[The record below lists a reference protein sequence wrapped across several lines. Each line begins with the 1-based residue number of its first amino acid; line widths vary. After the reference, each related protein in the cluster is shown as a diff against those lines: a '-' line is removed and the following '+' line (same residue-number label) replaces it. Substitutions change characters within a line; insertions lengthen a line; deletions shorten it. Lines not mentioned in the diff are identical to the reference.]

1 LTGIRRGHPHNH
13 FQHRVANMTQSGIL
27 LIDKPEGPSS
37 AQVVGRIKAIS
48 GAKKLGHLGTLDP
61 FASGLLLVG
70 VNEGTKVA
78 DIFISAA
85 KSYRGVMVLGVATDS
100 QDATGN
106 VIKERPVPPVGV
118 NDLKELERKFTGA
131 LQQIPPMFSALK
143 KDGVRLYKLARQG
156 KEIPRAPRAI
166 TIETLRLRKSGE
178 AEIELDVTCSRG
190 TYVRTLAA
198 DMGEALGC
206 GAHLKSL
213 RRTACGHLRLDNAV
227 TLDELERL
235 VEKEKIPLLSLS
247 SALSHLRAV
256 TWQSG
261 WLSRVRLGQQEI
273 LNQIGKP
280 LAGERLVRILDPR
293 GELVAL
299 AKWSEDIPGGL
310 WRLARVFRG

>member
-1 LTGIRRGHPHNH
+1 
-13 FQHRVANMTQSGIL
+13 
-27 LIDKPEGPSS
+27 
-37 AQVVGRIKAIS
+37 VGRIKAIS

-61 FASGLLLVG
+61 FASGLLLIG

-85 KSYRGVMVLGVATDS
+85 KSYRGVMVLGAATDS

-106 VIKERPVPPVGV
+106 VIKERPVPPVGES
-118 NDLKELERKFTGA
+118 DLKELERKFTGE

-206 GAHLKSL
+206 GAHLKTL
-213 RRTACGHLRLDNAV
+213 RRMSCGHLKLDNAV

-299 AKWSEDIPGGL
+299 AEWSQDIPGGL

>member
-1 LTGIRRGHPHNH
+1 MSPD
-13 FQHRVANMTQSGIL
+13 QYV
-27 LIDKPEGPSS
+27 
-37 AQVVGRIKAIS
+37 AQVRPGV
-48 GAKKLGHLGTLDP
+48 DP
-61 FASGLLLVG
+61 
-70 VNEGTKVA
+70 T
-78 DIFISAA
+78 
-85 KSYRGVMVLGVATDS
+85 RGSKMVLGVATDS

-106 VIKERPVPPVGV
+106 VIKERPVPPVGES
-118 NDLKELERKFTGA
+118 DLKELERKFTGE

-213 RRTACGHLRLDNAV
+213 RRTACGHLTLDNAV

-247 SALSHLRAV
+247 SALSHLRGV

-261 WLSRVRLGQQEI
+261 WLSRVRMGQQEI

-299 AKWSEDIPGGL
+299 AECSEDIPGGL
-310 WRLARVFRG
+310 WRLARVFHS

>member
-1 LTGIRRGHPHNH
+1 MI
-13 FQHRVANMTQSGIL
+13 QSGIL

-70 VNEGTKVA
+70 INEGTKVA

-106 VIKERPVPPVGV
+106 VIKERPVPPVGES
-118 NDLKELERKFTGA
+118 DLKELERKFTGE

-206 GAHLKSL
+206 GAHLKTL
-213 RRTACGHLRLDNAV
+213 RRMSCGHLKLDNAV

-280 LAGERLVRILDPR
+280 VAGERLVRILDPR

-299 AKWSEDIPGGL
+299 AEWSQDIPGGL

>member
-1 LTGIRRGHPHNH
+1 
-13 FQHRVANMTQSGIL
+13 MTQSGIL

-61 FASGLLLVG
+61 FASGLLLIG

-106 VIKERPVPPVGV
+106 VIKERPVPPVGA
-118 NDLKELERKFTGA
+118 NDLKELERKFTGE

-156 KEIPRAPRAI
+156 KEVPRAPRAI
-166 TIETLRLRKSGE
+166 RIESLKLGKLSE
-178 AEIELDVTCSRG
+178 AEIELAVTCSRG

>member
-1 LTGIRRGHPHNH
+1 MI
-13 FQHRVANMTQSGIL
+13 QSGIL

-70 VNEGTKVA
+70 INEGTKVA

-106 VIKERPVPPVGV
+106 VIKERPVPPVGES
-118 NDLKELERKFTGA
+118 DLKELERKFTGE

-206 GAHLKSL
+206 GAHLKTL
-213 RRTACGHLRLDNAV
+213 RRMSCGHLKLDNAV

-280 LAGERLVRILDPR
+280 VAGERLVCILDPR

-299 AKWSEDIPGGL
+299 AEWSQDIPGGL

>member
-1 LTGIRRGHPHNH
+1 
-13 FQHRVANMTQSGIL
+13 MTQSGIL

-106 VIKERPVPPVGV
+106 VIKERPVPPVGKSE
-118 NDLKELERKFTGA
+118 LKELERKFTGE

-166 TIETLRLRKSGE
+166 TIETLRLCKSGE
-178 AEIELDVTCSRG
+178 A
-190 TYVRTLAA
+190 
-198 DMGEALGC
+198 
-206 GAHLKSL
+206 
-213 RRTACGHLRLDNAV
+213 
-227 TLDELERL
+227 
-235 VEKEKIPLLSLS
+235 
-247 SALSHLRAV
+247 
-256 TWQSG
+256 
-261 WLSRVRLGQQEI
+261 
-273 LNQIGKP
+273 
-280 LAGERLVRILDPR
+280 
-293 GELVAL
+293 
-299 AKWSEDIPGGL
+299 
-310 WRLARVFRG
+310 

>member
-1 LTGIRRGHPHNH
+1 MIQN
-13 FQHRVANMTQSGIL
+13 GIL

-61 FASGLLLVG
+61 FASGLLLIG

-106 VIKERPVPPVGV
+106 VIKERPVPPVGES
-118 NDLKELERKFTGA
+118 DLKELERKFTGE

-213 RRTACGHLRLDNAV
+213 RRTACGHLTLDNAV

-247 SALSHLRAV
+247 SALSHLRGV

-261 WLSRVRLGQQEI
+261 WLSRVRMGQQEI

-299 AKWSEDIPGGL
+299 AEWSEDIAGGL
-310 WRLARVFRG
+310 WRLARVFHS

>member
-1 LTGIRRGHPHNH
+1 
-13 FQHRVANMTQSGIL
+13 MMQSGL
-27 LIDKPEGPSS
+27 LLVDKPEGPSS

-78 DIFISAA
+78 DIFIGAA

-106 VIKERPVPPVGV
+106 VIRERPVPPVGV
-118 NDLKELERKFTGA
+118 NDLKDLERKFTGA

-166 TIETLRLRKSGE
+166 RIETLRLRKSGE

-213 RRTACGHLRLDNAV
+213 RRTACGHLKLDTAV

-299 AKWSEDIPGGL
+299 AEWNEDIPGGL
-310 WRLARVFRG
+310 WRLARVFHS

>member
-1 LTGIRRGHPHNH
+1 MI
-13 FQHRVANMTQSGIL
+13 QSGIL

-70 VNEGTKVA
+70 INEGTKVA

-106 VIKERPVPPVGV
+106 VIKERPVPPVGES
-118 NDLKELERKFTGA
+118 DLKELERKFTGE

-156 KEIPRAPRAI
+156 NEIPRAPRAI

-206 GAHLKSL
+206 GAHLKTL
-213 RRTACGHLRLDNAV
+213 RRMSCGHLKLDNAV

-299 AKWSEDIPGGL
+299 AEWSQDIPGGL
-310 WRLARVFRG
+310 WRLARVFHS

>member
-1 LTGIRRGHPHNH
+1 MI
-13 FQHRVANMTQSGIL
+13 QSGIL

-70 VNEGTKVA
+70 INEGTKVA

-106 VIKERPVPPVGV
+106 VIKERPVPPVGES
-118 NDLKELERKFTGA
+118 DLKELERKFTGE

-206 GAHLKSL
+206 GAHLKTL
-213 RRTACGHLRLDNAV
+213 RRMSCGHLKLDNAV

-299 AKWSEDIPGGL
+299 AEWSQDIPGGL
-310 WRLARVFRG
+310 WRLARVFHS

>member
-1 LTGIRRGHPHNH
+1 MI
-13 FQHRVANMTQSGIL
+13 QSGIL

-70 VNEGTKVA
+70 INEGTKVA

-100 QDATGN
+100 QDVTGN
-106 VIKERPVPPVGV
+106 VIKERPVPPVGES
-118 NDLKELERKFTGA
+118 DLKELERKFTGE

-206 GAHLKSL
+206 GAHLKTL
-213 RRTACGHLRLDNAV
+213 RRTSCGHLKLDNAV

-273 LNQIGKP
+273 LNQIGRP
-280 LAGERLVRILDPR
+280 LVGERLVRILDPR

-299 AKWSEDIPGGL
+299 AEWSQDIPSGL